1 MPYKVSEL
9 PNVPIYRRLKELRA
23 NKNFNQIEEFVT
35 NKIEETNQQD
45 EIYPLI
51 TNNAG
56 QLVFFQSGSGE
67 NYDENWQ
74 KIVVTNIIPDI
85 DESLIEDYIDT
96 EFREL

>member
-1 MPYKVSEL
+1 M
-9 PNVPIYRRLKELRA
+9 PIYSEGR
-23 NKNFNQIEEFVT
+23 V
-35 NKIEETNQQD
+35 D
-45 EIYPLI
+45 YIYPII

-56 QLVFFQSGSGE
+56 QLVFFQSCSGE